1 MLLPAEWALAGTVVI
16 PVPLP
21 LPLPLPSA
29 TGRMTGG
36 VHFPAGLWL
45 ILMPPPRLTMTATM
59 MLLLRLRLPLPP
71 VPSPTSAPAMQRVQP
86 PVSAV
91 SRQYPFP
98 SLLPPRSS
106 RPRSPGKARTPP
118 LAHERCLRRHR
129 HLQRPRS
136 RSLPLPAFAAAAW
149 LRPRLRRS
157 QGSPRQKASGI
168 SRNSA
173 RIYGWS
179 GSCRGCGCGA
189 PREARSRG
197 PAEGAP
203 AAGGFGESGDPG
215 TAGGGSPTRS
225 AVGARGGSLPPAL
238 RLIDVVDVVDVVV
251 VVFDV
256 MT

>member
-1 MLLPAEWALAGTVVI
+1 M
-16 PVPLP
+16 
-21 LPLPLPSA
+21 
-29 TGRMTGG
+29 
-36 VHFPAGLWL
+36 
-45 ILMPPPRLTMTATM
+45 ILMPPPRLTMTVTM
-59 MLLLRLRLPLPP
+59 MLMLMLRLRLPLPP

-98 SLLPPRSS
+98 SLLPPRSP
-106 RPRSPGKARTPP
+106 RPRSPGKVRTPP
-118 LAHERCLRRHR
+118 PAHERFLRRHR

-157 QGSPRQKASGI
+157 QGPPRQKASGI

-173 RIYGWS
+173 RIYGWG

-189 PREARSRG
+189 PREARPRG

-225 AVGARGGSLPPAL
+225 AGGARGGSLPPAL
-238 RLIDVVDVVDVVV
+238 CLIDVVYVVDIVDVGYVVDVVDVVV
-251 VVFDV
+251 FVV